1 MVKVFAIYLLLAGV
15 PVIGIVVLLGLGQTL
30 QAPVSPASD
39 VSGWQGNAAAGAAL
53 MPHLNT
59 LLLQIVVILTT
70 ARLVGGLFRKIHQP
84 QVVGEMAAG
93 IILGPSLLGWLAPG
107 VYGALFPAESLGFLS
122 ALSQIGLI
130 LFMFLVG
137 LELDLRAL
145 RGQGRTALLTSH
157 TSIVFPFF
165 LGALLAFTLY
175 PRLAPGGV
183 RFDHFALFMGAALS
197 ITAFPVLA
205 RILGERNMLQ
215 SKVGVVAIAC
225 AAIDDVTGWCILAGV
240 VLLVRAGAGGSLWT
254 TVLGSAAYIALML
267 FGARRFLS
275 RFAVPLAGNLQNG
288 GRGAQQLLALLL
300 ILLLLSAWV
309 TESLG
314 IHALFGA
321 FLAGVVMPK
330 EDRLVSVL
338 AGKLEDVAVV
348 LLLPIFFAFNGLR
361 TSLGLLNSPEM
372 WLTCLLI
379 VVAAVAGKFG
389 GSTLAAR
396 ATGLT
401 WREAGAI
408 GVLMNTRGLMELVLL
423 NIGLDIGVI
432 SPVLFTMLV
441 VMALVTT
448 FMTSPALEWVY
459 FARVRPH
466 AYPPAS
472 L

>member
-165 LGALLAFTLY
+165 LGALLAFTPL
-175 PRLAPGGV
+175 PAPGARWRALRPFRPVYGRGAEHY
-183 RFDHFALFMGAALS
+183 RFSRSGAHPRRTQHVAEQSGRGGYRL
-197 ITAFPVLA
+197 
-205 RILGERNMLQ
+205 RGDRRRN
-215 SKVGVVAIAC
+215 
-225 AAIDDVTGWCILAGV
+225 W
-240 VLLVRAGAGGSLWT
+240 LVHSGRCRL
-254 TVLGSAAYIALML
+254 V
-267 FGARRFLS
+267 GARRRR
-275 RFAVPLAGNLQNG
+275 RF
-288 GRGAQQLLALLL
+288 
-300 ILLLLSAWV
+300 
-309 TESLG
+309 
-314 IHALFGA
+314 
-321 FLAGVVMPK
+321 VV
-330 EDRLVSVL
+330 DH
-338 AGKLEDVAVV
+338 
-348 LLLPIFFAFNGLR
+348 
-361 TSLGLLNSPEM
+361 
-372 WLTCLLI
+372 
-379 VVAAVAGKFG
+379 
-389 GSTLAAR
+389 
-396 ATGLT
+396 
-401 WREAGAI
+401 
-408 GVLMNTRGLMELVLL
+408 
-423 NIGLDIGVI
+423 
-432 SPVLFTMLV
+432 
-441 VMALVTT
+441 
-448 FMTSPALEWVY
+448 
-459 FARVRPH
+459 RVG
-466 AYPPAS
+466 
-472 L
+472 

>member
-1 MVKVFAIYLLLAGV
+1 M
-15 PVIGIVVLLGLGQTL
+15 
-30 QAPVSPASD
+30 
-39 VSGWQGNAAAGAAL
+39 
-53 MPHLNT
+53 
-59 LLLQIVVILTT
+59 
-70 ARLVGGLFRKIHQP
+70 
-84 QVVGEMAAG
+84 
-93 IILGPSLLGWLAPG
+93 
-107 VYGALFPAESLGFLS
+107 
-122 ALSQIGLI
+122 
-130 LFMFLVG
+130 
-137 LELDLRAL
+137 
-145 RGQGRTALLTSH
+145 
-157 TSIVFPFF
+157 
-165 LGALLAFTLY
+165 
-175 PRLAPGGV
+175 

-240 VLLVRAGAGGSLWT
+240 VLLVRAGDGGSLWT

-275 RFAVPLAGNLQNG
+275 RFAVLLAGNLQNG

-389 GSTLAAR
+389 GSALAAR

-448 FMTSPALEWVY
+448 FMTAPALEWVY
-459 FARVRPH
+459 FARARPH